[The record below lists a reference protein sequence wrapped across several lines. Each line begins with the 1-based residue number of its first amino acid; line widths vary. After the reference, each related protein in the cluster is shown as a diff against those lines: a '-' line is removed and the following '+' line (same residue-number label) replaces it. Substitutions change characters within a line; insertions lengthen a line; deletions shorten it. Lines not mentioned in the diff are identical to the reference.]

1 MADLTILDD
10 TGEYINVSHWYLGAT
25 IIIENIITICPT
37 KLKGT
42 VVVVIIWQLDYNYLC
57 NQCQSPLML

>member
-10 TGEYINVSHWYLGAT
+10 TGEYINVSHCYLGAT
-25 IIIENIITICPT
+25 RIIENIITICPT

-42 VVVVIIWQLDYNYLC
+42 VVVVIIWQLDYSYLC
-57 NQCQSPLML
+57 NQY